1 MGTDLSLLL
10 PQITS
15 PNLKTYLFLR
25 SSKSRVIV
33 IMYVVIVFKTDYEY
47 KEEEVEDELKEVSV
61 IQYSEENI
69 YKNALVYSF

>member
-61 IQYSEENI
+61 I
-69 YKNALVYSF
+69 

>member
-1 MGTDLSLLL
+1 MILVALIKGEKMGTDLSLLL
-10 PQITS
+10 QQITS
-15 PNLKTYLFLR
+15 LNLKTYLFLR

-61 IQYSEENI
+61 I
-69 YKNALVYSF
+69 